1 MEKEIEKKEPEKMDT
16 KKLVFIIIS
25 ALVLILLGFLVFKFS
40 PNKTTKALSMDE
52 AKIKTEKFINE
63 NLMMP
68 GTKANIVEIVEEYG
82 LYKISVDVGTEEE
95 LIESYISKDGL
106 LFFPQSIDIQEYED
120 LYKQE
125 GQESSEILNKQDI
138 LDIELFVMSH
148 CPYGTQME
156 KALFPAISAL
166 GSNVNFQLKFNTY
179 AMHDKVELDEQLTQY
194 CIQKEEKEKLL
205 TYLNCFN
212 QSGESEPCL
221 NSASIN
227 KNIITSCVNSTDAE
241 YKITE
246 NYNNTETWLQGTYP
260 TFPIYQEDNEKYNV
274 QGSPTLI
281 VNGEE
286 VSSERTPYDIL
297 QMLCSGFINPP
308 SECLSELS
316 TTSPEFGF
324 GE

>member
-1 MEKEIEKKEPEKMDT
+1 
-16 KKLVFIIIS
+16 LVFIIIS

-82 LYKISVDVGTEEE
+82 LYKISVDVGMGEE

-106 LFFPQSIDIQEYED
+106 LFFPQSINIQEYED

-156 KALFPAISAL
+156 KALFPAIEL
-166 GSNVNFQLKFNTY
+166 LKDYVNFQLKFNTY
-179 AMHDKVELDEQLTQY
+179 VMQDKMEIDEQLVQY
-194 CIQKEEKEKLL
+194 CIQKEEKDKLL
-205 TYLNCFN
+205 SYLNCFN
-212 QSGESEPCL
+212 LSGESEACL
-221 NSASIN
+221 DSVNIN
-227 KNIITSCVNSTDAE
+227 KNIITNCVSSTDAE

-246 NYNNTETWLQGTYP
+246 NYNNTETWLQGFYP
-260 TFPIYQEDNEKYNV
+260 LFPIHQEDNERYNV

-286 VSSERTPYDIL
+286 VFSERNPHDIL
-297 QMLCSGFINPP
+297 QVLCSGFINPP
-308 SECLSELS
+308 SECLGELS
-316 TTSPEFGF
+316 TISPGFGF